1 MSLCADDVRDLHR
14 FEIKILL
21 ALEQLMKR
29 YRWVPEDVLRHQT
42 KLSESEMNYRLG
54 HLMGRNMVK
63 SSSVPYKGYQMVFT
77 GFDALAL
84 HSAVRKGS
92 VTSIGCVLGIG
103 KEATVYEAMGM
114 GVVALKFHRVGQQS
128 FQTVRRSRSYMPQ
141 YKHFPW
147 IFASSFSARQEY
159 DALTALHADV
169 SVPVPVDINRN
180 MIVMTF
186 IHGVPI
192 VQAMLENPDDVFAI
206 VVENVS
212 RAYRLGYI
220 HGDLSEFNI
229 MVDGKDVW
237 LIDWPQWVDPTHPAA
252 EEILL
257 RDITNLCTYFS
268 RKYRV
273 DAPVEETHAQVV
285 G

>member
-1 MSLCADDVRDLHR
+1 MSISADDVRDLHR

-21 ALEQLMKR
+21 ALERLMKD
-29 YRWVPEDVLRHQT
+29 YRWVPEDVLRRQT
-42 KLSESEMNYRLG
+42 KLSESELAYRLG
-54 HLMGRNMVK
+54 HLMQRNMVK
-63 SSSVPYKGYQMVFT
+63 SSAVPYKGYQMVFT

-84 HSAVRKGS
+84 QGAVRKGS
-92 VTSIGCVLGIG
+92 VTSLGSLIGVG

-114 GVVALKFHRVGQQS
+114 GVVALKFHRIGQQS
-128 FQTVRRSRSYMPQ
+128 FQTVRRSRTYMPQ

-147 IFASSFSARQEY
+147 IFASSFSAQQEY
-159 DALTALHADV
+159 EALMALHADV

-180 MIVMTF
+180 LVVMTF

-192 VQAMLENPDDVFAI
+192 VQATLENPDDVFAD
-206 VVENVS
+206 VVQNVAK
-212 RAYRLGYI
+212 AYHLGYI

-229 MVDGKDVW
+229 MVDGKGVW
-237 LIDWPQWVDPTHPAA
+237 LIDWPQWTDPSHPTA
-252 EEILL
+252 EDILL
-257 RDITNLCTYFS
+257 RDITNICTHFS

-273 DAPVEETHAQVV
+273 DAPVEETLAQVV

>member
-1 MSLCADDVRDLHR
+1 MSICADDVRDLHR

-21 ALEQLMKR
+21 SMERLMKR
-29 YRWVPEDVLRHQT
+29 YRWVPEAVLRHQT
-42 KLSESEMNYRLG
+42 KLSESEMHYRLG
-54 HLMGRNMVK
+54 HLMERNMVK

-77 GFDALAL
+77 GLDALAL
-84 HSAVRKGS
+84 HSVVRKGS

-114 GVVALKFHRVGQQS
+114 GVVALKFHRIGQQS
-128 FQTVRRSRSYMPQ
+128 FQTVRRSRTYMPQ

-147 IFASSFSARQEY
+147 IFASSYSAQQEY
-159 DALTALHADV
+159 EALSALHADV

-180 MIVMTF
+180 LIVMTF
-186 IHGVPI
+186 IHGLPI
-192 VQAMLENPDDVFAI
+192 VQAQLENPDDVFAE

-212 RAYRLGYI
+212 RAYHLGYI

-237 LIDWPQWVDPTHPAA
+237 LIDWPQWVEPSHAA
-252 EEILL
+252 ADEILL

-273 DAPVEETHAQVV
+273 DAPVEETLAQVV